1 MRLPDLRDLDRR
13 VLPDAARRLRTAL
26 DRVDQARHRAAAALG
41 RGAEGVAAWGRRA
54 DDRFASTGP
63 LAVLRDVPQVALL
76 LVAAVFVGGAFAA
89 VQLAEPSSPRT
100 PQGDG
105 ARVAVLGV
113 PPGRD
118 VDAHLDAAGRALEA
132 LAQNRP
138 DTRYLALVSL
148 ADFLPVAELT
158 QLAST
163 VDVQRV
169 YLRAPGV
176 EGAELVEVPLAG
188 VQSEQVLPALCAA
201 TQARG
206 AANAASLRE
215 IADQRQP
222 PDEQQRAQ
230 LLADADRSAAE
241 AEAFAGECRT
251 AFALVVEGEA
261 VVLDALRADPR
272 VRGIEAA
279 PAGVTVLDLDVTPLD
294 PTTTGTVPADDA
306 S

>member
-1 MRLPDLRDLDRR
+1 MRLPDLHDLDRR
-13 VLPDAARRLRTAL
+13 VLPEAARRLRTAL
-26 DRVDQARHRAAAALG
+26 DRVDQARHRAAAALR
-41 RGAEGVAAWGRRA
+41 RGAEGVAAWGRRT

-63 LAVLRDVPQVALL
+63 LAVVRDVPQVALL

-89 VQLAEPSSPRT
+89 VQLAEPASPRSAR
-100 PQGDG
+100 GDG
-105 ARVAVLGV
+105 GRVAVLGV

-132 LAQNRP
+132 LAENRP

-148 ADFLPVAELT
+148 TDFLPVAEVA
-158 QLAST
+158 QLASN
-163 VDVQRV
+163 VEVQRV

-188 VQSEQVLPALCAA
+188 VEPEQVLPALCTAA
-201 TQARG
+201 QART

-222 PDEQQRAQ
+222 DEQQRVQ

-241 AEAFAGECRT
+241 AQAFAGECRT

-279 PAGVTVLDLDVTPLD
+279 PVGVTVLDLDVTPLD
-294 PTTTGTVPADDA
+294 PTTTGSVPADDA